1 MWHKSTFLN
10 SGNKINI
17 IKIPQVILKSV
28 QYEDMQSIYL
38 AENSDNW
45 LAVVTTKFWDLQIL
59 LYLEKAQ
66 LHSSLV

>member
-1 MWHKSTFLN
+1 MWFLWNINTIWHRSTFLN

-38 AENSDNW
+38 AEDSDNW
-45 LAVVTTKFWDLQIL
+45 
-59 LYLEKAQ
+59 
-66 LHSSLV
+66 